1 MAGGKD
7 KRRNHLTGKQE
18 AFAKLVAVGD
28 MPQYAAYAE
37 AGYATNSVLDI
48 IIRRAS
54 ELAATSDVSDRIRE
68 LRDKAAGPAVKG
80 LEGRLVEMQALGNKA
95 GEAGQHN
102 AAIRAAELGGKLEGE
117 YVERLRTETADPKA
131 ALAELCAGSP
141 ELKALLWP
149 IIFGEDPPLDEEQPV
164 TH

>member
-54 ELAATSDVSDRIRE
+54 ELAATSDVSDRIKE
-68 LRDKAAGPAVKG
+68 LRNMAAKPAVRG
-80 LEGRLVEMQALGNKA
+80 LEGRLEEMQALGDKA
-95 GEAGQHN
+95 ANAGQHN

-117 YVERLRTETADPKA
+117 YVDRVRTETADPRA
-131 ALAELCAGSP
+131 AFDEMCAGNP
-141 ELKALLWP
+141 QVRAVLGPL
-149 IIFGEDPPLDEEQPV
+149 IFGVDWVDPEEQSA

>member
-28 MPQYAAYAE
+28 MPQYACYIEAYG
-37 AGYATNSVLDI
+37 AGKQSVESLTVK
-48 IIRRAS
+48 AS
-54 ELAATSDVSDRIRE
+54 ALAATDNVRARIGE
-68 LRDKAAGPAVKG
+68 LRDMAAKPAVQG
-80 LEGRLVEMQALGNKA
+80 LEGRLAEMKALGEKA

-117 YVERLRTETADPKA
+117 YVERVRTETADPKA

-149 IIFGEDPPLDEEQPV
+149 MIFSEDPPLDEEQPV